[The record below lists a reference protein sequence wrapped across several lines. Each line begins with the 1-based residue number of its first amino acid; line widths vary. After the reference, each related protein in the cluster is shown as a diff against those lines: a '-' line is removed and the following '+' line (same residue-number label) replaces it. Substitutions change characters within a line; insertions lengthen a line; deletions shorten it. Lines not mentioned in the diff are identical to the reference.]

1 MESEVTMR
9 QLQGS
14 SSNGR
19 GLSLG
24 LDIGTTT
31 LKAVLLDPDNQVIR
45 KVYRFHHGKPLET
58 LKEEAVSLGLNQP
71 VSIGVTGAH
80 VKRYLSQ
87 GQGTEMDYVKSV
99 LAAVLARFPGARNII
114 DIGGSSLSLIKL
126 SEEGNFQNYS
136 TNSLCA
142 AGTGSFLDEQAS
154 RLGLT
159 YEKLKEFP
167 FDDNPPSVATRCAVF
182 AKSDITHRQQE
193 GYSKAAMWSGLCR
206 GMAQTL
212 LQTLLKGKPL
222 KGPTVIIGG
231 VALNDHVIRWLKS
244 WYGEMIQTY
253 ADAHLVA
260 AQGAARLAADYPL
273 EPQVPVW
280 TGLSDDESDRRQ
292 EQLQRPLLLTRSKYP
307 DFTVAE
313 EYLDKSNNEVRVS
326 YWPATEGD
334 RPLPVYLGIDIGSTS
349 TKMVVMD
356 QADEILA
363 DLYRKTGGDPIGA
376 TKALLAALTD
386 LCAAKGTRLEV
397 KGCGTTGSG
406 RKLVGT
412 VVGADAIINEIS
424 AHVTGALSTDPT
436 IDTIFEIGGQ
446 DSKYMHTRAGHIHD
460 SNMNYACAA
469 GTGSFVEEQAKKL
482 GFSLNQLGRVVQGI
496 SPPRTSDRCTV
507 FMEQDVNR
515 LMHQGYSREECMA
528 AVMYSVA
535 CNYLNKVVG
544 KRYVSKDKLFFQGAT
559 GRNPG
564 LVAAFENLLN
574 VEVVVSPYCH
584 VMGAYGVAILTR
596 RAMEQAKHP
605 SRFKGLDLAR
615 RDIEVRYQNCDICRD
630 HCNISY
636 AHIEGEEEVPSWGY
650 MCGREPEDTG
660 KKSNQQF
667 SAFKE
672 REKLFF
678 APNDAPRLGKGAR
691 VIGLPRGLT
700 THMYY
705 PLWRRFFAELGLKT
719 VLSPASSP
727 PLIEQGIKLS
737 AADFCFPVKL
747 CLGHIS
753 SFIAKE
759 KVDFIF
765 TPFMISSE
773 SNPSTS
779 NSYFC
784 PYVQSISSVSRSAL
798 ELNELSSEKLL
809 SPVIDFRWPR
819 KRMLDQLS
827 AGLGK
832 RLKLSR
838 KKLEHAWAKALEAQR
853 AFTEACL
860 QQGRRLLDEL
870 EERDEIG
877 IVCIGRPYNTTDL
890 GANLALPRKIA
901 ELGYR
906 VIPIDFIPPLDEDIE
921 PYKNMFWTQGQ
932 RILNAIRWVKK
943 NQRLFA
949 VYFTNFNCGPDS
961 FLINFA
967 EHEMG
972 DKPFLILEV
981 DEHGADTGYITRVE
995 AFLDV
1000 VRSWKPTHEGPSLY
1014 IPQASDNEFKR
1025 RKIWIPPMHPIAS
1038 RLFAAAFRGFDY
1050 DCEALPG
1057 ENQEDLARGRAL
1069 ARGSE
1074 CLPLAVTIGVLLRK
1088 LKELNADPREHA
1100 FFMPTADGPCRFGQ
1114 YALLQRIIL
1123 NRSGYH
1129 QIPILSPS
1137 SQNSYQGL
1145 EEGLRRQL
1153 FKSLVIADTMTKA
1166 GCRVRPYELKPGQ
1179 TNQVMEEQL
1188 QNLETAFT
1196 ENAELIPVLA
1206 RAVDEL
1212 AAVPTGGPAKP
1223 LIGIVG
1229 EIYVRCNSFCNEELI
1244 SAIEGHGGEAWLTP
1258 AVEWI
1263 LYTTAME
1270 KWEGK
1275 QRGDGLWPRACS
1287 ILKNYLMTRAEH
1299 ELIKPAQK
1307 LLADRA
1313 EPPVSEVMKEG
1324 AKYVPVNFGGEAIL
1338 TLGRAALFARQ
1349 GVAAVVNCSPFS
1361 CMPGAIS
1368 AAILPKLEQATG
1380 IPIVSI
1386 FYDGQGGLNYR
1397 LKFFIDNHRG
1407 QRG

>member
-1 MESEVTMR
+1 MGH
-9 QLQGS
+9 LQGS
-14 SSNGR
+14 PSGGG
-19 GLSLG
+19 GLTSLG

-31 LKAVLLDPDNQVIR
+31 LKIVLLDSDNEVIN

-58 LKEEAVSLGLNQP
+58 LKEEAASLGVKEP

-80 VKRYLSQ
+80 AKRYLSQ

-99 LAAVLARFPGARNII
+99 LAAVLARFPRARNII

-126 SEEGNFQNYS
+126 NQEGNFQNYS

-142 AGTGSFLDEQAS
+142 AGTGSFLDEQAG

-159 YEKLKEFP
+159 YDSLKEFP

-193 GYSKAAMWSGLCR
+193 GYSKAAMWSGLCK

-212 LQTLLKGKPL
+212 LQTLLKGLPL
-222 KGPTVIIGG
+222 KGLTVIIGG
-231 VALNDHVIRWLKS
+231 VALNAHVVRWLKS
-244 WYGEMIQTY
+244 WYGEMVQTY
-253 ADAHLVA
+253 PDAHLA
-260 AQGAARLAADYPL
+260 AAEGAAMLAAGHQL
-273 EPQVPVW
+273 ESQLALS
-280 TGLSDDESDRRQ
+280 GLTDDESHHRQ
-292 EQLQRPLLLTRSKYP
+292 EELQRPLVLTKSKYP

-313 EYLDKSNNEVRVS
+313 EYLDRLGNEVRVS
-326 YWPATEGD
+326 YWPALEGD
-334 RPLPVYLGIDIGSTS
+334 RSLPVYLGIDIGSTS
-349 TKMVVMD
+349 TKIVVMD
-356 QADEILA
+356 EAEEILA

-376 TKALLAALTD
+376 TKALFAALND
-386 LCAAKGTRLEV
+386 LCSARGTRLEV

-424 AHVTGALSTDPT
+424 AHVTGALRTDPS

-469 GTGSFVEEQAKKL
+469 GTGSFVEEQVKKL
-482 GFSLNQLGRVVQGI
+482 GFPLNEVGKVVQGI

-507 FMEQDVNR
+507 FMEQDVNK
-515 LMHQGYSREECMA
+515 LMRQGYSRAECMA
-528 AVMYSVA
+528 AVMYSVC

-544 KRYVSKDKLFFQGAT
+544 KRYVSKDKIFFQGAT
-559 GRNPG
+559 ARNPG

-596 RAMEQAKHP
+596 RAMEQVEKP
-605 SRFKGLDLAR
+605 SRFKGLELASR
-615 RDIEVRYQNCDICRD
+615 RIEVSYQNCDVCRD
-630 HCNISY
+630 HCKISY
-636 AHIEGEEEVPSWGY
+636 AHIEGEKEVPSWGY

-667 SAFKE
+667 LAFKK

-678 APNDAPRLGKGAR
+678 APGGAPRVGKGAP

-700 THMYY
+700 THTFY

-719 VLSPASSP
+719 ILSPASSP
-727 PLIEQGIKLS
+727 AIIQQGIKLA

-753 SFIAKE
+753 SLTAKE

-773 SNPSTS
+773 PNPLTS

-784 PYVQSISSVSRSAL
+784 PYVQGMTAVARSAL
-798 ELNELSSEKLL
+798 ELNELSSERFLA
-809 SPVIDFRWPR
+809 PVIDFRWPR
-819 KRMLDQLS
+819 KRMVDQLS
-827 AGLGK
+827 AVLSK
-832 RLKLSR
+832 RLRRSR
-838 KKLEHAWAKALEAQR
+838 KELEQAWTKALEAQR
-853 AFTEACL
+853 AFTDACL

-870 EERDEIG
+870 EERDEVG
-877 IVCIGRPYNTTDL
+877 IVCVGRPYNTIDL

-906 VIPIDFIPPLDEDIE
+906 VIPIDFIPPLDDDIE
-921 PYKNMFWTQGQ
+921 PYANMFWTHGQ

-1000 VRSWKPTHEGPSLY
+1000 VRAWKPKYEATELY
-1014 IPQASDNEFKR
+1014 IPPATNIEFKR

-1038 RLFAAAFRGFDY
+1038 RLFAAAFRGFGY
-1050 DCEALPG
+1050 SCEALPG
-1057 ENQEDLARGRAL
+1057 ESQEDLARGRAL
-1069 ARGSE
+1069 TRGSE
-1074 CLPLAVTIGVLLRK
+1074 CLPLAVTIGVFLRK
-1088 LKELNADPREHA
+1088 LDQLNADPREHA

-1129 QIPILSPS
+1129 QVPILSPS

-1145 EEGLRRQL
+1145 EEGLRRNL
-1153 FKSLVIADTMTKA
+1153 FKSLVVGDTLTKSA
-1166 GCRVRPYELKPGQ
+1166 CRVRPYELNPGQ
-1179 TNQVMEEQL
+1179 TNKVLEEQL
-1188 QNLETAFT
+1188 QNMEAAFS
-1196 ENAELIPVLA
+1196 EKQELIPALA
-1206 RAVDEL
+1206 RAVDQL
-1212 AAVPTGGPAKP
+1212 AAIPTGGPPKP

-1229 EIYVRCNSFCNEELI
+1229 EIYVRCSSFCNEGLI
-1244 SAIEGHGGEAWLTP
+1244 DSIERHGGEAWLTP

-1275 QRGDGLWPRACS
+1275 QRGDGLWPRTCS
-1287 ILKNYLMTRAEH
+1287 ALKNYLMTRSEH
-1299 ELIKPAQK
+1299 ELVRPAKK
-1307 LLADRA
+1307 LLADRP
-1313 EPPVSEVMKEG
+1313 EPSVSQVMEEG

-1338 TLGRAALFARQ
+1338 TLGRAAIFARQ
-1349 GVAAVVNCSPFS
+1349 GVAAVVNCAPFS

-1368 AAILPKLEQATG
+1368 AAILPQLEQTAG
-1380 IPIVSI
+1380 IPIISI

-1407 QRG
+1407 RKA